1 MSVIEWVALVVFLAG
16 TVLFFVWV
24 ARLALRK

>member
-1 MSVIEWVALVVFLAG
+1 MSAIEWMAFLVFLAG
-16 TVLFFVWV
+16 TVLFFIWV